1 MFKEYVSTKK
11 GLNASVIIQFKCLGL
26 LFYFLEMK
34 NINLGVEG
42 GGAGIIIWKTGKVGG
57 GGVFA
62 ISLFLG
68 IQRFLSCS
76 LYYYYLY

>member
-1 MFKEYVSTKK
+1 MTTQNDKK
-11 GLNASVIIQFKCLGL
+11 YQFR
-26 LFYFLEMK
+26 
-34 NINLGVEG
+34 G
-42 GGAGIIIWKTGKVGG
+42 GGGGQIIIWKAGKVGG

-76 LYYYYLY
+76 LYYY